1 MVSTLFIILYLLRVK
16 NKNLR
21 DETNYDWSK
30 FLITSI
36 QNIKIKKLDSR
47 DRTKV
52 RVKDLSKG
60 TGFIKEEHKFNK
72 TNDTT
77 YASKHHISQPNYLNY
92 EEADNLQDMINF
104 AASINQ
110 KDQKNVNI
118 FPIESLYHQA
128 LTDKSLDKGVAKYTN
143 DKLDKSIA
151 NCLQSTTLNENAKIN
166 TILELYAHLLRMK
179 NKNLSAPT
187 YIGLVELFI
196 KNGYLN
202 HASYFLCQMDRLKM
216 NIPRSLLDLFLDY
229 SISNG
234 LFEKNKEKEEIKMN
248 NNQYELDILNN
259 KIESGTYNKYDTYE
273 PRSEPEYDYYFSRKN
288 NYKRRNDMQEVFSN
302 LKLDAKPF
310 YPKKNDDKEV
320 DLLKQ
325 KLYEIDQNNI
335 KEYVPKKK
343 KVEQ

>member
-1 MVSTLFIILYLLRVK
+1 M
-16 NKNLR
+16 
-21 DETNYDWSK
+21 
-30 FLITSI
+30 ITSI
-36 QNIKIKKLDSR
+36 QNIKIKKLDTR

-60 TGFIKEEHKFNK
+60 TGFIKEEHKFTKIPDN
-72 TNDTT
+72 TT
-77 YASKHHISQPNYLNY
+77 TSTSLKNNNTSQNNYLNF

-128 LTDKSLDKGVAKYTN
+128 LTDKSLEKNQVKYTN
-143 DKLDKSIA
+143 EKLDRSIS
-151 NCLQSTTLNENAKIN
+151 NCLQNQSLSEGAKIN
-166 TILELYAHLLRMK
+166 RILNLYSQLLRMK
-179 NKNLSAPT
+179 NKNLNAAT

-234 LFEKNKEKEEIKMN
+234 LFEHTKEKEEIKMM
-248 NNQYELDILNN
+248 NNQYDLDVLNN
-259 KIESGTYNKYDTYE
+259 KIDNGNFNKYDTYE

-288 NYKRRNDMQEVFSN
+288 NYKSRKDMQEVFSN

-310 YPKKNDDKEV
+310 YPKTVEEEQVDK
-320 DLLKQ
+320 LKQ
-325 KLYEIDQNNI
+325 KLNEIDQSKI
-335 KEYVPKKK
+335 KEYVPKNRKGK
-343 KVEQ
+343 